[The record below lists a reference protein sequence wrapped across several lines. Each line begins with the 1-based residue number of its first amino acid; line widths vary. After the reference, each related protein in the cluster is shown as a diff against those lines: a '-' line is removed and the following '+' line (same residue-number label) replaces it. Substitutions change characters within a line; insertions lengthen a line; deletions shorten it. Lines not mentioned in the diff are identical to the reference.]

1 MPYQNQITLEQKK
14 RNNILSLI
22 IKSTIVI
29 VAILFIYLRVFNK
42 EHIEDYLASFRLIID
57 NSQLLPILIIVVLL
71 MLLNWSLESLKWKM
85 MIKKVEEIGFIKAV
99 EAVCSGITVS
109 FFTPNRVGEFAG
121 RVFYLD
127 KADRI
132 KASLIAVIGSFGQT
146 IITIVFGGIA
156 LIIYCHDILKLD
168 FYLFIGIAAITSATL
183 LLLILFYFN
192 TPFLTI
198 LSDRIILLKRFHRYT
213 EVFTYFSKK
222 ELLKIFV
229 LCILRFV
236 VFSIQYYLLL
246 MIADVH
252 LSYLEGFM
260 MISMVFFTVTVVPT
274 IALTEIGVRSA
285 SATYFIG
292 MLSANHFGILF
303 ASFSL
308 WFINLVIP
316 SVLGAIFVFNFRLF
330 RS

>member
-1 MPYQNQITLEQKK
+1 
-14 RNNILSLI
+14 
-22 IKSTIVI
+22 
-29 VAILFIYLRVFNK
+29 
-42 EHIEDYLASFRLIID
+42 
-57 NSQLLPILIIVVLL
+57 
-71 MLLNWSLESLKWKM
+71 